1 MGEPHRPSRPSP
13 THAIGEPYSSTPAD
27 TLREA
32 AEKYL
37 ESHNCPASRGGLP
50 CAAEAALRAALDTER
65 ARLRSATRR
74 YEDAEHNMLLLNDD
88 LIAEPARHAA
98 LVAALDN
105 LARHHELER
114 VAGNTHIHPDK
125 CEFVMQADRALRAA
139 HE

>member
-1 MGEPHRPSRPSP
+1 MPAEPLTPEDEALLRGQVDGLRQYP
-13 THAIGEPYSSTPAD
+13 THVLWANDCARIFA
-27 TLREA
+27 TLDA
-32 AEKYL
+32 
-37 ESHNCPASRGGLP
+37 
-50 CAAEAALRAALDTER
+50 ER

-88 LIAEPARHAA
+88 LIAERARHAA
-98 LVAALDN
+98 LVEALDN

-139 HE
+139 LDTTKEADHG